1 MKAKKVKQEK
11 LSTIKN
17 RLKKLVDFVVRTRD
31 ENKCQKGGEPF
42 CLKTN
47 KNGKVILHASHIFPV
62 GLFPWMRYDPDNIKL
77 LCYYHHFRWW
87 HVSIIDAAFWIAQY
101 LKGDRA
107 HILLERSKNKV
118 EMTRD
123 ELYNIEA
130 NLLFEVDNI
139 KESNILN

>member
-11 LSTIKN
+11 ISTIKN

-31 ENKCQKGGEPF
+31 EGKCQKGGMPY
-42 CLKTN
+42 CLKAN
-47 KNGKVILHASHIFPV
+47 KHGTVILHASHIFPV
-62 GLFPWMRYDPDNIKL
+62 GLFPWMRYNPDNIKL

-87 HVSIIDAAFWIAQY
+87 HVSIVEAALWVSLY
-101 LKGDRA
+101 LPRERFGG
-107 HILLERSKNKV
+107 LLDESKFPRQMNR
-118 EMTRD
+118 E

-130 NLLFEVDNI
+130 NLLMEVDNI